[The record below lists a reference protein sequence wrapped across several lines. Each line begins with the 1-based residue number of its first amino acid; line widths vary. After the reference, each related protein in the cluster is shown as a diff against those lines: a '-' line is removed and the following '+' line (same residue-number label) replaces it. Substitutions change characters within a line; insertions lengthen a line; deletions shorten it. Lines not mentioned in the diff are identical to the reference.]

1 VVAVVA
7 VDAVI
12 LVLVGA
18 LLLADLPVVLE
29 ITERRAG
36 AAGGSAAALMWL
48 SGNLG
53 GLVVALVVQAL
64 LGQPLVA
71 FLAMAAITALGLPLV
86 LFLYPAG
93 ETRQQGTRPT

>member
-1 VVAVVA
+1 
-7 VDAVI
+7 
-12 LVLVGA
+12 
-18 LLLADLPVVLE
+18 
-29 ITERRAG
+29 
-36 AAGGSAAALMWL
+36 
-48 SGNLG
+48 
-53 GLVVALVVQAL
+53 VQAL